1 MRKLRSLTA
10 LTGLGGAIL
19 VVSSPAAQAQSQD
32 TAELMALGDSAL
44 VGELDRRYQA
54 GLAASLDNSFIA
66 ADDPRYLWALE
77 TKVQCG
83 IALGFME
90 SSTRDE
96 TSIGKCAEAFDRMND
111 VSAPPVATVIPP
123 PPPPQQRPDL
133 CDDAIVGM
141 VFFDFDEATLRPD
154 AEPILN
160 SVAQNIS
167 VCGWTALTV
176 VGHTDQAGSDAYNIA
191 LSQERADAVAASLR
205 SRNIGGVRID
215 VAARGE
221 SEPRVPLAD
230 GTRSPQNRR
239 VEISAD

>member
-1 MRKLRSLTA
+1 MGNLRSLTA
-10 LTGLGGAIL
+10 LGAIGGAI
-19 VVSSPAAQAQSQD
+19 VTFAAPVHAQAQD

-44 VGELDRRYQA
+44 VDELDRRYQA
-54 GLAASLDNSFIA
+54 GLAASLDNSFVA

-96 TSIGKCAEAFDRMND
+96 TSIGKCNDAFARMN
-111 VSAPPVATVIPP
+111 AEPVTPTATVIPP
-123 PPPPQQRPDL
+123 PPPPQRRPDL

-141 VFFDFDEATLRPD
+141 IFFDFDEATLRPD
-154 AEPILN
+154 AATTLN
-160 SVAQNIS
+160 SVAQNIP
-167 VCGWTALTV
+167 VCGWTSLSV
-176 VGHTDQAGSDAYNIA
+176 VGHTDQAGSNEYNLG
-191 LSQERADAVAASLR
+191 LSRARADAVAAALR
-205 SRNIGGVRID
+205 SRNIAGVAID
-215 VAARGE
+215 VEARGE